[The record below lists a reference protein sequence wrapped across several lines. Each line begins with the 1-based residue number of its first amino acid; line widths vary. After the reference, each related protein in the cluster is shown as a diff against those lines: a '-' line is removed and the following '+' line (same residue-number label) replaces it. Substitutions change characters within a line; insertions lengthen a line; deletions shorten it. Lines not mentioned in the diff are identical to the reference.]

1 MGLAMDA
8 DGIPLHY
15 ELFPGNTVDKETFRP
30 VIGEIRRNYDTG
42 RIIVVA
48 DMGIITGDNIF
59 YLQGKEKG
67 RILTVMFSVFRSGV
81 APRLLRN
88 MCSPMKAM

>member
-30 VIGEIRRNYDTG
+30 VIGEVRRNYDTG
-42 RIIVVA
+42 RVIVVA

-59 YLQGKEKG
+59 YTTFPPPK
-67 RILTVMFSVFRSGV
+67 
-81 APRLLRN
+81 
-88 MCSPMKAM
+88 